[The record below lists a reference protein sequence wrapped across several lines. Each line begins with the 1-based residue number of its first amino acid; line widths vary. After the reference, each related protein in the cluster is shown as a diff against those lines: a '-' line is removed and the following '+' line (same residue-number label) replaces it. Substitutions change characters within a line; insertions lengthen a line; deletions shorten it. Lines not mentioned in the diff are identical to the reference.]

1 MSTHHS
7 TFISKFS
14 IRLRAFGRD
23 EQGVAAMEAAFIFP
37 LMVVI
42 LGLIVIW
49 GQGYDIK
56 RKVTQTAQQ
65 VTDLVASYAL
75 GSGPM
80 PQATLDGDLDYAAL
94 TLLPYTANGNTAPLS
109 VVVTEYQ
116 ANSTGTVGT
125 VLWSEAQYQGVPHAV
140 NSTVTLP
147 TGLVAPNGYVIFGEV
162 SWSYTPLKV
171 GPFPVPTMTLSDSIF
186 LSPRSYTCVPTWNY
200 HPGTCT

>member
-1 MSTHHS
+1 MNTH
-7 TFISKFS
+7 KS
-14 IRLRAFGRD
+14 IFATSVSLRLRAFRRD
-23 EQGVAAMEAAFIFP
+23 EQGVAAMKAAFIFP

-42 LGLIVIW
+42 LGLVVIF
-49 GQGYDIK
+49 GQGFDIK

-65 VTDLVASYAL
+65 VTDLVATYPL
-75 GSGPM
+75 GGGPM

-109 VVVTEYQ
+109 VIVTEYQ
-116 ANSTGTVGT
+116 ANSNATVGT
-125 VLWSEAQYQGVPHAV
+125 VLWSEAQYQGVPHGV

-147 TGLVAPNGYVIFGEV
+147 TGLVAPNGYVILGEV

-171 GPFPVPTMTLSDSIF
+171 GPFPVTTMTLYDSIF
-186 LSPRSYTCVPTWNY
+186 LSPRAYTCVPTWNF